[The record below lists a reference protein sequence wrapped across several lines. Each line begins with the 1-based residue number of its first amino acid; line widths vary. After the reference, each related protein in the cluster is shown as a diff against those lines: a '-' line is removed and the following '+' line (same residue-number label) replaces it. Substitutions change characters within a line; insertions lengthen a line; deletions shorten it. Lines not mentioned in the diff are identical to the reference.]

1 MLFVMAACSKDE
13 IGGTEM
19 ESMAGQ
25 WYCTIDAVD
34 DSGNPITQMLDG
46 SPNDGSNYFG
56 LETGKT
62 IVLTYNVAAN
72 NNSQM
77 WVNIMGVGNFA
88 KGYKNPG
95 YPDYQIS

>member
-1 MLFVMAACSKDE
+1 MTKEQTIMKKIIFFATMLFVMAACSKDE

-56 LETGKT
+56 LKPARP
-62 IVLTYNVAAN
+62 LC
-72 NNSQM
+72 
-77 WVNIMGVGNFA
+77 
-88 KGYKNPG
+88 
-95 YPDYQIS
+95 